1 MRKIGSEFDV
11 MDNEKGLDG
20 SRPITEAIA
29 TRQGGDVPPERG
41 KRGTADAAQALARQL
56 AATSAEP
63 SSSRPDQPWNP
74 R

>member
-11 MDNEKGLDG
+11 IDNEKGLDG

-41 KRGTADAAQALARQL
+41 KRGTADAAQALAQ
-56 AATSAEP
+56 ATGGHVGGAIVLTP
-63 SSSRPDQPWNP
+63 
-74 R
+74 